1 MKPILL
7 FDIDGTLLHVKKNFL
22 HEIIHQIL
30 TEFKLSNVS
39 LKNRSFAGRTDRDI
53 FSELIKEYSHVRDL
67 YHSVSS
73 RYINLMTDNLSD
85 DDVDMIDGVPEVI
98 DYARQQNLAIGLC
111 TGNFREVAYAK
122 VGAIGLQNTFQF
134 GGFGCDHHDRNHL
147 PGLASEEFKEKF
159 KQPAKSEQFI
169 VIGDTPN
176 DIRCAHHF
184 GAKAVAVTTGGFKQ
198 NQLRDQNPDLILD
211 SMSSPEKWLPKLTRA
226 SQT

>member
-30 TEFKLSNVS
+30 TEFELSDIS

-53 FSELIKEYSHVRDL
+53 FSELIEEFSHTRDL
-67 YHSVSS
+67 YDSVSA
-73 RYINLMTDNLSD
+73 RYIKLMTENLSAEY
-85 DDVDMIDGVPEVI
+85 VDMIEGVLDAI
-98 DYARQQNLAIGLC
+98 DFARLHNIPVGLC
-111 TGNFREVAYAK
+111 TGNYREVAYAK
-122 VGAIGLQNTFQF
+122 VGAVGLNKVFGF

-147 PGLASEEFKEKF
+147 PGLASMEYKKRFS
-159 KQPAKSEQFI
+159 QPAESKRFI

-176 DIRCAHHF
+176 DVRCARYF
-184 GAKAVAVTTGGFKQ
+184 GAKAVAVTTGGFNKM
-198 NQLRDQNPDLILD
+198 QLRKSKPDLILD
-211 SMSSPEKWLPKLTRA
+211 SLRRPEKWLNQLTRA